1 MLGLTLRTLLRMA
14 VSFLAIVTLVF
25 LATRLSG
32 DPLDSIGAQG
42 LTQEDRALLTR
53 YYGLDR
59 GIWDQYWAFLRAFTD
74 GQFGLSF
81 VERRP
86 VARIVAERLWPTGQL
101 ILAAMAVTLV
111 LSLPMG
117 LIAALWRDR
126 WPGHLA
132 MGLAFLGY
140 AVPNFVLATFL
151 VLVFA
156 YWLNW
161 LPVVGNGS
169 ALHFVM
175 PVAVLSAGLIAALS
189 RFTRNAML
197 DVLGQDYLRTARA
210 KGLPERLVILR
221 HGLRNAGITILS
233 VVGLQIA
240 GLAASGSVVVEAVFS
255 WPGVGDLL
263 VNAALRRDYPVLQFG
278 VVVVSVAVMAISAL
292 TDLAYAWV
300 DPRLRRAPQG
310 GVR

>member
-1 MLGLTLRTLLRMA
+1 MLGLTLRTLLRMV

-42 LTQEDRALLTR
+42 LTKEDRELLTR

-59 GIWDQYWAFLRAFTD
+59 GMWEQYWAFLRAFTD

-86 VARIVAERLWPTGQL
+86 VAEIVVERLWPTGQL

-111 LSLPMG
+111 LAIPMG
-117 LIAALWRDR
+117 LIAAIWRDR

-169 ALHFVM
+169 ALHFIM

-197 DVLGQDYLRTARA
+197 DVLGQDYMRTARA

-240 GLAASGSVVVEAVFS
+240 GLAASGSVVVEAIFS

-278 VVVVSVAVMAISAL
+278 VVVVSVAVLAISAL
-292 TDLAYAWV
+292 TDLAYAWI
-300 DPRLRRAPQG
+300 DPRLRRAAQG
-310 GVR
+310 GAG

>member
-42 LTQEDRALLTR
+42 LTKEDRALLTR

-59 GIWDQYWAFLRAFTD
+59 GMWEQYWAFLRAFTD

-86 VARIVAERLWPTGQL
+86 VAEIVAERLWPTGQL
-101 ILAAMAVTLV
+101 ILAAMAVTL
-111 LSLPMG
+111 LLAIPMG

-151 VLVFA
+151 VLVLA

-169 ALHFVM
+169 ALHFIM

-197 DVLGQDYLRTARA
+197 DVLGQDYMRTARA

-240 GLAASGSVVVEAVFS
+240 GLAASGSVVVEAIFS

-278 VVVVSVAVMAISAL
+278 VVVVSVAVLAISAL

-300 DPRLRRAPQG
+300 DPRLRRAAQG
-310 GVR
+310 GGG